1 MEKHIDQRAVLS
13 SCKWSIC
20 LNAVVLTTV
29 VLTIIIANNLYGT
42 DNTANLPSASC
53 EGGSFPTMLSV

>member
-1 MEKHIDQRAVLS
+1 MLS

-29 VLTIIIANNLYGT
+29 VLTIIIANNLHGT
-42 DNTANLPSASC
+42 DNAVNLPTDSF

>member
-29 VLTIIIANNLYGT
+29 VLTIIIANNLHGT
-42 DNTANLPSASC
+42 DNAVNLPTDSF